1 MSAAQPLLS
10 AAVRQLSRSASG
22 VVVKPARGFQVFRV
36 DGYSWTKALPAG
48 ERISSENFTVGGRD
62 WKIDYYPNG
71 SGSCSGHISLHLR
84 LDEYERQRVGAQY
97 RFSLLGPSG
106 AAAYE
111 LPAATGVFT
120 CPGAGG
126 GEYYTTADD
135 EPEEEL
141 VVGCGYAEFIAT
153 DELEVRRET
162 LLKDDCLAI
171 RCDVAVVEVEALS
184 LGRKFRQRAPKLNL
198 NYSDDDEDSGDDQ
211 AASRRSRSRRQP
223 DDREY
228 IRQCLAE
235 QRHRA

>member
-1 MSAAQPLLS
+1 MRDAALVPWQAPPLPPPDVAAADSADELR
-10 AAVRQLSRSASG
+10 RQAE
-22 VVVKPARGFQVFRV
+22 KARIR
-36 DGYSWTKALPAG
+36 
-48 ERISSENFTVGGRD
+48 ERILREEAEHVG
-62 WKIDYYPNG
+62 
-71 SGSCSGHISLHLR
+71 L
-84 LDEYERQRVGAQY
+84 
-97 RFSLLGPSG
+97 
-106 AAAYE
+106 
-111 LPAATGVFT
+111 
-120 CPGAGG
+120 
-126 GEYYTTADD
+126 
-135 EPEEEL
+135 
-141 VVGCGYAEFIAT
+141 
-153 DELEVRRET
+153 ELEVRRET